1 MITLKN
7 CTIYD
12 IKTPYMAE
20 KGWDGM
26 DNLAYGIIL
35 DFHKH
40 MVRST
45 ECQNPMCCILGFYD
59 DLMIYDVKR
68 FADLTPLG
76 IERFRN
82 SHHGCEQT
90 DSYIVKLVGNVAGQD
105 LMHCTLNAPL
115 LGVILLRLNP
125 AFVVQHKYDKIINEF
140 NALLSREKAT
150 DSQSPFFS
158 WKIFYSIGY
167 YDLVIIT
174 KSAEWSIV
182 DQFIQTLR
190 ALRFTNKKEEQP
202 VVGNSHVIYGF
213 YTECSKFAPSKQTFA
228 IRFTLHAGETVAYFK
243 QELKKEPLLQKILP
257 STHIES
263 THGRTDCRL
272 VCTAGL
278 DAMLPLYTDPNSPF
292 NTCSVFYKLHI
303 RKMRTSLHFP
313 PPAPVSEAKSA
324 AVPESLWD
332 STVDKML
339 ADFRL
344 FIRDYSLHERS
355 LHSLYITLKHAYTLI
370 NIPFSDF
377 STRNIKLVV
386 ESFVQNLTGW
396 ITYLR
401 KRFKSEDEYN
411 RNQILGMES
420 MIEEFRNRVG
430 QHIVDLM
437 RSDRFFMESITLIHS
452 SIGSATKM
460 LIAYNNMIN
469 YCARKYEDAC
479 QNNIEPF
486 NVNYAFLIT
495 SGGCDITTSYNL
507 TSPLS
512 PALKTNK
519 GQLENRVI
527 VLKLSERSIFDIPGT
542 MFRILHEGF
551 HFFGDRMRKS
561 RANYLVKAVCKFLA
575 QQISD
580 QILYTSTID
589 KTEEIKDPEKRMQ
602 WEDFLQEKLKNAQ
615 SENADELY
623 KALCSTMESVMIADA
638 DSIFDY
644 YKSPL
649 ISNMKSQYTELFV
662 PLPEYTDLTGLLYR
676 TQLQALMRLHS
687 EIEDEARKR
696 DIVTTFGM
704 SAATLRKQ
712 NDDLAA
718 GKYTSKTIMTN
729 LIQLQMTLCGLNASL
744 NSEILSIDEIIDMFY
759 DAFSETF
766 SDCMACRM
774 LGCTEADYLL
784 AFLYER
790 WNIKIALPNENSSH
804 ILRVG
809 ATLKKC
815 FSIENKLNAESEN
828 HIRERVNYYI
838 SEHIWRLVSDGKP
851 IILNESEIINNIN
864 TALEQYSR
872 LPTRCFL
879 EEYIDECFK
888 SRLNI
893 NEHGILKSS
902 FFESKNREVNT
913 SVLAFYENWLKESGG
928 DE

>member
-1 MITLKN
+1 M
-7 CTIYD
+7 
-12 IKTPYMAE
+12 
-20 KGWDGM
+20 
-26 DNLAYGIIL
+26 AYGIIL

-45 ECQNPMCCILGFYD
+45 ECQNPACCILGFYD
-59 DLMIYDVKR
+59 DLMIYDVKH

-76 IERFRN
+76 IEHFRN
-82 SHHGCEQT
+82 LHHGCEQT
-90 DSYIVKLVGNVAGQD
+90 DSYIVKLVGNVAEQG
-105 LMHCTLNAPL
+105 LMHFTSNAPL

-125 AFVVQHKYDKIINEF
+125 AFIVQHKYDKIINEF
-140 NALLSREKAT
+140 NDLLSRERVT
-150 DSQSPFFS
+150 GSQSPPFS

-167 YDLVIIT
+167 YDLVVIT

-182 DQFIQTLR
+182 DRFIQILR
-190 ALRFTNKKEEQP
+190 ALRFTNKNVEQP

-213 YTECSKFAPSKQTFA
+213 YTKCNKFASSKQTFA
-228 IRFTLHAGETVAYFK
+228 IRFTLQAGETVAYFK
-243 QELKKEPLLQKILP
+243 KELENELRLQNFCP
-257 STHIES
+257 SIHMES

-278 DAMLPLYTDPNSPF
+278 DEMLPLYTNPNSPF
-292 NTCSVFYKLHI
+292 HTCSDFYKRHI
-303 RKMRTSLHFP
+303 RKMRTSLHFKP
-313 PPAPVSEAKSA
+313 PTPVSKANSG
-324 AVPESLWD
+324 AVPERLWD

-339 ADFRL
+339 EDFRL
-344 FIRDYSLHERS
+344 FIHKYALHERS

-370 NIPFSDF
+370 NMPFSDS

-386 ESFVQNLTGW
+386 ESFIQNLSGW

-401 KRFKSEDEYN
+401 ERFKDEYN
-411 RNQILGMES
+411 RNQILSMEL
-420 MIEEFRNRVG
+420 MIEEFRNWVG

-437 RSDRFFMESITLIHS
+437 RSDRFFMESITLIHP

-469 YCARKYEDAC
+469 YSARKYEDAC

-561 RANYLVKAVCKFLA
+561 RADYLLKSVCQFLA
-575 QQISD
+575 KQISD
-580 QILYTSTID
+580 QTLYFSSED
-589 KTEEIKDPEKRMQ
+589 KTEAIMDHVKCRQ
-602 WEDFLQEKLKNAQ
+602 WENFIQDNLKKAQ
-615 SENADELY
+615 STNVKELY
-623 KALCSTMESVMIADA
+623 DALYKIMGNEMVADPN
-638 DSIFDY
+638 SIFDY
-644 YKSPL
+644 YKFPL
-649 ISNMKSQYTELFV
+649 ISNMKSQYTQLFV
-662 PLPEYTDLTGLLYR
+662 PLPEYTALTALLYR
-676 TQLQALMRLHS
+676 IQLQAIMRLHCK
-687 EIEDEARKR
+687 IADEAHKR
-696 DIVTTFGM
+696 DITTTFSM
-704 SAATLRKQ
+704 SAATLRQQ

-718 GKYTSKTIMTN
+718 GRYINRPLMTN
-729 LIQLQMTLCGLNASL
+729 LIRLQMSLCGLNAFL
-744 NSEILSIDEIIDMFY
+744 NPNILSIDQIIDMFY

-774 LGCTEADYLL
+774 LGCSEADYIL

-790 WNIKIALPNENSSH
+790 WNIQIALPNETASH
-804 ILRVG
+804 VLRIG

-815 FSIENKLNAESEN
+815 FSIENKLDIESEQR
-828 HIRERVNYYI
+828 IKERVNYYI
-838 SEHIWRLVSDGKP
+838 SEHIWPSASDGTP
-851 IILNESEIINNIN
+851 ILKEDEIIQNIN
-864 TALEQYSR
+864 TALKQYSMI
-872 LPTRCFL
+872 PTNCFL
-879 EEYIDECFK
+879 ERYINECFN
-888 SRLNI
+888 SPLNFQ
-893 NEHGILKSS
+893 EHGMVERS
-902 FFESKNREVNT
+902 FLESKDREVNV
-913 SVLAFYENWLKESGG
+913 SVLTFYENWLKESGG
-928 DE
+928 NK